1 MTRYLKQL
9 STGRVYIATPQLE
22 ALGVLVPMSPAEVDE
37 FKGGK
42 SPPSHDAETVN
53 EDGEVGG
60 HPAADLEPDEAS
72 TDGTE
77 KRDGAEDDLAGL
89 KSQIEGATTKEEVEA
104 IALKAFGV
112 DIDRRKSLATL
123 KAELVEKL

>member
-37 FKGGK
+37 FKGVK
-42 SPPSHDAETVN
+42 SPHDAETVN

-60 HPAADLEPDEAS
+60 HPAADLESDEAS